1 MTGSTEHITVS
12 VLAFGPL
19 AERLGG
25 REHTYELLENTSVEG
40 LIEHVGLYEWISFGL
55 TVAINGERCDVSTVL
70 TNGCE
75 VALLPPVSGG

>member
-25 REHTYELLENTSVEG
+25 REHTYELLENTSVKG
-40 LIEHVGLYEWISFGL
+40 LIEHVGIVRMDFLWPY
-55 TVAINGERCDVSTVL
+55 RCHQRRTM
-70 TNGCE
+70 
-75 VALLPPVSGG
+75 

>member
-55 TVAINGERCDVSTVL
+55 TVAINGERCDVNTVL
-70 TNGCE
+70 SDGDE